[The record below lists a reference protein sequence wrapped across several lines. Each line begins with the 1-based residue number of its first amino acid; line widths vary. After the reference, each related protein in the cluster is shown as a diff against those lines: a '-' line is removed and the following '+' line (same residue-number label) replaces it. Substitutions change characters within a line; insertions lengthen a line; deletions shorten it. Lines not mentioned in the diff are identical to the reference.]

1 MADNDDPARPQSRS
15 ETPRTRPTV
24 ATLNEEVQRL
34 MARIQEL
41 EEVAQPLTP
50 SGQSYK
56 EPKIGEPPTYNGKA
70 AEFHPFLQQC
80 KLYIRMK
87 PITFAHDDARVAYFL
102 SRLRGMPAEWGQALL
117 EADSPLLTNY
127 DAFLEQFT
135 SLYENKAR
143 RRQLE
148 ERLESMEQT
157 GSAHAFAAEFTS
169 LCEILDVKE
178 GTRKILFLP
187 KLKLG
192 VRKALALVQLPPT
205 FKELVDLAVRTDD
218 INFIAAKA
226 EKAEQKAQS
235 KHSAQQHLSA
245 SASQSKTPAPSQN
258 SSSHPRFNSQS
269 SNRAPSNNRSH
280 PYSNASHSQSA
291 PHPDVSVPRPHLTPE
306 EKERRIREGLCT
318 YCGEPGHSP
327 DTCGKLQFAQQRG
340 LNRSEPNKSTFC
352 PFRSSTAH
360 VISPISST
368 SIPAPTPQFTNPPPF
383 HSGKQDPQFSRRQE
397 F

>member
-1 MADNDDPARPQSRS
+1 MADTDDPVPVRPQSRS
-15 ETPRTRPTV
+15 ETPRTCPTV
-24 ATLNEEVQRL
+24 ATLNEEVQHL
-34 MARIQEL
+34 LARIQEL
-41 EEVAQPLTP
+41 EEAAQPLTP

-70 AEFHPFLQQC
+70 AEFHRFLQQC

-148 ERLESMEQT
+148 ERLESMQQT
-157 GSAHAFAAEFTS
+157 GSAHTFAAEFTS

-178 GTRKILFLP
+178 KTRKILFLP

-226 EKAEQKAQS
+226 EKAEQKALS
-235 KHSAQQHLSA
+235 KHSSAQS
-245 SASQSKTPAPSQN
+245 SSQPKTPAPSQN
-258 SSSHPRFNSQS
+258 SSSYPPRLNSQS
-269 SNRAPSNNRSH
+269 SNRTPSNNRSH
-280 PYSNASHSQSA
+280 PYSNSSHSQPRSA
-291 PHPDVSVPRPHLTPE
+291 PHPDVSAPRPHLTPE

-327 DTCGKLQFAQQRG
+327 DTCGKLQFAQQSG
-340 LNRSEPNKSTFC
+340 LNRSIPNKSTFR

-368 SIPAPTPQFTNPPPF
+368 SIPAPTPTNPPAF

>member
-1 MADNDDPARPQSRS
+1 MADADDSARPQSRS

-41 EEVAQPLTP
+41 EEAAQPLTP
-50 SGQSYK
+50 PAGKQYK
-56 EPKIGEPPTYNGKA
+56 EPKIGEPPTYDGKA
-70 AEFHPFLQQC
+70 TEFHPFLQQC
-80 KLYIRMK
+80 KLYIHMK
-87 PITFAHDDARVAYFL
+87 PITFTRDDARVAYFL

-187 KLKLG
+187 KLKLS

-226 EKAEQKAQS
+226 EKAEQKARS
-235 KHSAQQHLSA
+235 KHSSAQS
-245 SASQSKTPAPSQN
+245 SSQPKTPT
-258 SSSHPRFNSQS
+258 
-269 SNRAPSNNRSH
+269 
-280 PYSNASHSQSA
+280 HS
-291 PHPDVSVPRPHLTPE
+291 
-306 EKERRIREGLCT
+306 
-318 YCGEPGHSP
+318 
-327 DTCGKLQFAQQRG
+327 
-340 LNRSEPNKSTFC
+340 
-352 PFRSSTAH
+352 
-360 VISPISST
+360 
-368 SIPAPTPQFTNPPPF
+368 
-383 HSGKQDPQFSRRQE
+383 
-397 F
+397 